1 MGTIADK
8 LSYLNNAVDDIQQA
22 IIEKGVAVDSSVPL
36 ADYGAKIREI
46 ETGGGDGWFGDYRS
60 IDTADFAITE
70 DDVVAADVADIS
82 DTISFT
88 EKKYTEL

>member
-36 ADYGAKIREI
+36 ADYGAKIRDI
-46 ETGGGDGWFGDYRS
+46 ETGGGDGWFGDYRPFEMTDFT
-60 IDTADFAITE
+60 IAEDDIVTAD
-70 DDVVAADVADIS
+70 VVDIS
-82 DTISFT
+82 STISFT
-88 EKKYTEL
+88 EKSYTEL